1 MSARVVAG
9 VWGVSGLAMGLVL
22 GMVLPNL
29 LMPLVVGAVA
39 AVFGERVEE
48 ALDPVRDWGF
58 ARSVLLMAGYGAAV
72 GVLVV
77 IGVAVGAAGGA
88 R

>member
-1 MSARVVAG
+1 MSPRAVAG
-9 VWGVSGLAMGLVL
+9 IWGASGLVIGLVL
-22 GMVLPNL
+22 GMVLPAL
-29 LMPLVVGAVA
+29 FMPLVVGAVA
-39 AVFGERVEE
+39 AVFGDRVED

-58 ARSVLLMAGYGAAV
+58 ARSVLLMAGYGVAV

-77 IGVAVGAAGGA
+77 IGVAIGQAGGP

>member
-1 MSARVVAG
+1 MSARVVTGIWA
-9 VWGVSGLAMGLVL
+9 VPGLALGLVL
-22 GMVLPNL
+22 GMLLPPM

-39 AVFGERVEE
+39 ALFGGRFEA

-58 ARSVLLMAGYGAAV
+58 ARSVLTMAGYGAAV
-72 GVLVV
+72 RLFVV
-77 IGVAVGAAGGA
+77 IGTAIGATGGA